1 MNINSKRKELWL
13 FLFSVL
19 ILGLEI
25 GILGNILFSEFYA
38 NHKVLFIS
46 IVTLNIIIIIWIVI
60 RIMFK
65 YDDQQIYSISM
76 IITYDIENKRF
87 IDVPYSPTSVN
98 VRMHYNALSNKNQ
111 EKIIED
117 HKGEVRPSD
126 EMKIFSENAIVQIIL
141 SHFIK
146 HSIGYEE
153 KVSRERLKEILVK
166 YKYIDTDDI
175 LGGEIFKNGIKS
187 VELTLPKGFKIVPST
202 TNNIRITSKYGY
214 VNFRMIFKR
223 ARKNGKYS
231 KLLLTFENI
240 NPQKVLELEYEVELK
255 YSFNPLKVLR
265 RNTDEFND
273 FIDRVLE
280 GMEVFSVNRT
290 IESFNLEFSPKLIGY
305 LDEKFR
311 ELKDKK

>member
-1 MNINSKRKELWL
+1 
-13 FLFSVL
+13 
-19 ILGLEI
+19 
-25 GILGNILFSEFYA
+25 
-38 NHKVLFIS
+38 
-46 IVTLNIIIIIWIVI
+46 
-60 RIMFK
+60 MFK